1 MWFTRVSLKNPV
13 FATMVMLA
21 LVVLGLFSYQRLKVD
36 QFPNIDFPVVV
47 ITADY
52 PGASPEIVESEVTKK
67 IEEGV
72 NSIAGINAL
81 TSRSLEGVSV
91 VVIEFQL
98 HIDGRKAAEDVREKV
113 ASIRPLFRTE
123 VKEPRVLRF
132 DPASRAIW
140 SLAVLPDNGAPALAT
155 ACAALPP
162 EAARTCLERS
172 GAARGAGQPMSA
184 VELTNWADQVLRK
197 RLENVRGVGSVTL
210 VGGARRE
217 INLYLNP
224 AAMEAQGITADQVV
238 AAVRTENQELP
249 VGAIRSLAQERTVQI
264 DARMRRPE
272 DFGKIIVARKGSG
285 SGAAAVRVEQVA
297 RVSDGSQEIDS
308 LALYNGER
316 TLLLTVQK
324 SQDENTIQVIDG
336 LKKTLA
342 EMKDQLPPGVRL
354 EPITDGARPIRV
366 AVDNVRRTLIEGA
379 LLTVLIVFL
388 FLNSWRSTVIT
399 GLTLPISLIGTFL
412 FMDVFGFS
420 INMITLMALSLCVG
434 LLIDDAIVVRENIVR
449 HVQMGKSAWQASLD
463 GTQEIGLAVLATSL
477 SIVAVFLPIGF
488 MGGIIG
494 KFFHEFGITIVAAVL
509 ISMFVSFTLDP
520 MLSSI
525 WHDPS
530 IGKNSDGRAA
540 GTRPVG
546 WYDNSVGRV
555 TGWFDRATESLARGY
570 QSILRWSLAHRLAT
584 VGMALAIFVASIFMV
599 PLLGTE
605 FVPKAD
611 YSETT
616 LNFYTPVGSSLEVT
630 EAKARQV
637 EAIVREFPEVRYTL
651 STINTGNAAGKIYAA
666 VYVRLV
672 DRKDRSRSVD
682 QLSGVLRE
690 RLQQV
695 PGITV
700 THVGLLDSVG
710 GNKQVEFS
718 LQGPD
723 LKELE
728 RLARL
733 VSDRIRSIPGLVD
746 LDSSV
751 KPDKPVIE
759 VDVRR
764 DAASDLGLSVAQIG
778 ASLRTL
784 IAGQTVG
791 NWRAPDDQTYDVNVR
806 LSPDAR
812 NAPQDLERLPFATG
826 SNADGSTRIVRL
838 NQLASVRESTG
849 PNQINR
855 RDLAREV
862 AINAN
867 VANRSAGEV
876 SNDVR
881 AVLDGIRFPPGY
893 RYQFSGSAKNMA
905 ESFGYAVSALALAVI
920 FIYMILAS
928 QFKSFLQP
936 LALMTSLPLTLIGV
950 VLALMLFR
958 STLSMFSVIG
968 IVMLMGLVTKNAILL
983 VDFAIRSREAS
994 LWPDGSVR
1002 EPGMERTEALLH
1014 AARVRLRPILM
1025 TTLAMIFGMVP
1036 LAFALTEGSEQRAP
1050 MGQAVIGG
1058 VITSSLL
1065 TLVVVPVV
1073 YCYLDDFALWIRRK
1087 LGSPRR
1093 AAGGGG
1099 TVAPVVA
1106 FKIDRLS

>member
-1 MWFTRVSLKNPV
+1 MWFTQVSLRNPV

-21 LVVLGLFSYQRLKVD
+21 IVVLGLFSYQRMQVD

-47 ITADY
+47 ITAEY

-81 TSRSLEGVSV
+81 TSRSYEGQSV
-91 VVIEFQL
+91 VIMEFQL
-98 HIDGRKAAEDVREKV
+98 YIDGRRAAEDVREKI
-113 ASIRPLFRTE
+113 AAIRPSFRDE

-140 SLAVLPDNGAPALAT
+140 SVAVLPDTSKGGNALT
-155 ACAALPP
+155 
-162 EAARTCLERS
+162 
-172 GAARGAGQPMSA
+172 A
-184 VELTNWADQVLRK
+184 VELTNWADQVLKK
-197 RLENVRGVGSVTL
+197 RLENVRGAGSVTL
-210 VGGARRE
+210 VGGTKRE
-217 INLYLNP
+217 INVYLNP
-224 AAMEAQGITADQVV
+224 QAMESLGITADQVV
-238 AAVRTENQELP
+238 NAVRNENQDLP
-249 VGAIRSLAQERTVQI
+249 VGAIRSLQQERVVKI
-264 DARMRRPE
+264 DARMKRPE
-272 DFGKIIVARKGSG
+272 DFGKIIVARKG
-285 SGAAAVRVEQVA
+285 AAPITVDQVA
-297 RVSDGSQEIDS
+297 RIADGAQELDS
-308 LALYNGER
+308 LALYNGQR
-316 TLLLTVQK
+316 TLLLSVQK
-324 SQDENTIQVIDG
+324 AQDENTIAVVDG
-336 LKKTLA
+336 LNQA
-342 EMKDQLPPGVRL
+342 IRDIQPQLPPGARL
-354 EPITDGARPIRV
+354 ELITDGSRPIRV
-366 AVDNVRRTLIEGA
+366 AVENVRRTLIEGA

-399 GLTLPISLIGTFL
+399 GLTLPISIIGTFL
-412 FMDVFGFS
+412 FMNLFGFT

-449 HVQMGKSAWQASLD
+449 HVQMGKAPYQASLD
-463 GTQEIGLAVLATSL
+463 GTQEIGLAVLATTF

-494 KFFHEFGITIVAAVL
+494 KFFHEFGVTIVAAVL

-525 WHDPS
+525 WHDPA
-530 IGKNSDGRAA
+530 IEDHAKRGA
-540 GTRPVG
+540 PVTF
-546 WYDNSVGRV
+546 YDKTIGRV
-555 TGWFDRATESLARGY
+555 TGWFDHATDSLSESY
-570 QSILRWSLAHRLAT
+570 QGILRWSLGHKLAT
-584 VGMALAIFVASIFMV
+584 LALAFVIFVTSIFMV

-611 YSETT
+611 FSETS
-616 LNFYTPVGSSLEVT
+616 LNFYTPVGSSLETT

-637 EAIVREFPEVRYTL
+637 EAIIREFPEVKYTL
-651 STINTGNAAGKIYAA
+651 ATLNTGNAQGKMYAS
-666 VYVRLV
+666 VYVRMV
-672 DRKDRSRSVD
+672 DRKARTRSVD
-682 QLSGVLRE
+682 EMSGVLRE
-690 RLQQV
+690 RLKQV

-700 THVGLLDSVG
+700 THVGLLDAVG

-728 RLARL
+728 RLTRAIN
-733 VSDRIRSIPGLVD
+733 DKIRSIPGLVD

-751 KPDKPVIE
+751 KADKPVIE

-764 DAASDLGLSVAQIG
+764 DAASDLGLSVSQIA

-784 IAGQTVG
+784 VAGQTVG

-806 LSPDAR
+806 LAPGAR
-812 NAPQDLERLPFATG
+812 NAPQDLERLPFMSSTMG
-826 SNADGSTRIVRL
+826 SNADGSARIVRL
-838 NQLASVRESTG
+838 NQVATVKESTG
-849 PNQINR
+849 PNQVNR
-855 RDLAREV
+855 RDMAREV

-867 VANRSAGEV
+867 VYNRSAGEV
-876 SNDVR
+876 SNDIK
-881 AVLDGIRFPPGY
+881 AALQDFNFPPGY
-893 RYQFSGSAKNMA
+893 RYQFSGSTKNMA
-905 ESFGYAVSALALAVI
+905 ESFGYAVSALVMAIL

-950 VLALMLFR
+950 VLALLLFR
-958 STLSMFSVIG
+958 STLSMFSIIG
-968 IVMLMGLVTKNAILL
+968 VVMLMGLVTKNAILL
-983 VDFAIRSREAS
+983 VDFAIRMRADQVDV
-994 LWPDGSVR
+994 DGNRV
-1002 EPGMERTEALLH
+1002 PGMERGEALLY
-1014 AARVRLRPILM
+1014 AAKVRLRPILM

-1065 TLVVVPVV
+1065 TLVVVPVT
-1073 YCYLDDFALWIRRK
+1073 YCYMDDLAQWFKRK
-1087 LGSPRR
+1087 FGPK
-1093 AAGGGG
+1093 
-1099 TVAPVVA
+1099 TVAGAQPAPV
-1106 FKIDRLS
+1106 KDGR

>member
-1 MWFTRVSLKNPV
+1 MWFTQVSLRNPV

-21 LVVLGLFSYQRLKVD
+21 IVVLGLFSYQRMQVD

-47 ITADY
+47 ITAEY

-81 TSRSLEGVSV
+81 TSRSYEGQSV
-91 VVIEFQL
+91 VIMEFQL
-98 HIDGRKAAEDVREKV
+98 YIDGRRAAEDVREKI
-113 ASIRPLFRTE
+113 AAIRPSFRDE

-140 SLAVLPDNGAPALAT
+140 SVAVLPDSSKGGNALT
-155 ACAALPP
+155 
-162 EAARTCLERS
+162 
-172 GAARGAGQPMSA
+172 A
-184 VELTNWADQVLRK
+184 VELTNWADQVLKK
-197 RLENVRGVGSVTL
+197 RLENVRGAGSVTL
-210 VGGARRE
+210 VGGTKRE
-217 INLYLNP
+217 INVYLNP
-224 AAMEAQGITADQVV
+224 QAMESLGITADQVV
-238 AAVRTENQELP
+238 NAVRNENQDLP
-249 VGAIRSLAQERTVQI
+249 VGAIRSLQQERVVKI
-264 DARMRRPE
+264 DARMKRPE
-272 DFGKIIVARKGSG
+272 DFGKIIVARKG
-285 SGAAAVRVEQVA
+285 AAPITVDQVA
-297 RVSDGSQEIDS
+297 RIADGAQEIDS
-308 LALYNGER
+308 LALYNGQR
-316 TLLLTVQK
+316 TLLLSVQK
-324 SQDENTIQVIDG
+324 AQDENTIAVVDG
-336 LKKTLA
+336 LNQA
-342 EMKDQLPPGVRL
+342 IKDIQPQLPPGARL
-354 EPITDGARPIRV
+354 ELITDGSRPIRV
-366 AVDNVRRTLIEGA
+366 AVENVRRTLIEGA

-399 GLTLPISLIGTFL
+399 GLTLPISIIGTFL
-412 FMDVFGFS
+412 FMNLFGFT

-449 HVQMGKSAWQASLD
+449 HVQMGKAPYQASLD
-463 GTQEIGLAVLATSL
+463 GTQEIGLAVLATTF

-494 KFFHEFGITIVAAVL
+494 KFFHEFGVTIVAAVL

-525 WHDPS
+525 WHDPA
-530 IGKNSDGRAA
+530 IEDHGKRGA
-540 GTRPVG
+540 PVTF
-546 WYDNSVGRV
+546 YDKTIGRV
-555 TGWFDRATESLARGY
+555 TGWFDHATDSLSDSY
-570 QSILRWSLAHRLAT
+570 QGILRWSLGHKLAT
-584 VGMALAIFVASIFMV
+584 LALAVVIFVTSLFMV

-611 YSETT
+611 FSETS
-616 LNFYTPVGSSLEVT
+616 LNFYTPVGSSLETT

-637 EAIVREFPEVRYTL
+637 EAIIREFPEVKYTL
-651 STINTGNAAGKIYAA
+651 ATLNTGNAQGKMYASI
-666 VYVRLV
+666 YVRMV
-672 DRKDRSRSVD
+672 DRKARTRSVD
-682 QLSGVLRE
+682 EMSGVLRE
-690 RLQQV
+690 RLKQV

-700 THVGLLDSVG
+700 THVGLLDAVG

-728 RLARL
+728 RLTR
-733 VSDRIRSIPGLVD
+733 SINDKIRGIPGLVD

-751 KPDKPVIE
+751 KADKPVIE

-764 DAASDLGLSVAQIG
+764 DAASDLGLSVSQIA

-784 IAGQTVG
+784 VAGQTVG

-806 LSPDAR
+806 LAPGAR
-812 NAPQDLERLPFATG
+812 NAPQDLERLPFVSSTMG
-826 SNADGSTRIVRL
+826 SNADGSARIVRL
-838 NQLASVRESTG
+838 NQVATVKESTG

-855 RDLAREV
+855 RDMAREV

-867 VANRSAGEV
+867 VYNRSAGEV
-876 SNDVR
+876 SNDIK
-881 AVLDGIRFPPGY
+881 AALQDFNFPPGY
-893 RYQFSGSAKNMA
+893 RYQFSGSTKNMA
-905 ESFGYAVSALALAVI
+905 ESFGYAVSALVMAIL

-950 VLALMLFR
+950 VLALLLFR
-958 STLSMFSVIG
+958 STLSMFSIIG
-968 IVMLMGLVTKNAILL
+968 VVMLMGLVTKNAILL
-983 VDFAIRSREAS
+983 VDFAIRMRADQVDV
-994 LWPDGSVR
+994 DGNRV
-1002 EPGMERTEALLH
+1002 PGMARGEALLY
-1014 AARVRLRPILM
+1014 AAKVRLRPILM

-1065 TLVVVPVV
+1065 TLVVVPVT
-1073 YCYLDDFALWIRRK
+1073 YCYMDDLAQWFKRK
-1087 LGSPRR
+1087 FGPKTG
-1093 AAGGGG
+1093 AGAHP
-1099 TVAPVVA
+1099 APVM
-1106 FKIDRLS
+1106 DGR